1 MACHMKK
8 IDACDVRLLQLN
20 VAHHRDEHA
29 YKKLFLFYHPTLYRF
44 AYSICKNN
52 EAAEEIVSDVMV
64 KIWTMKDDLAAITN
78 LRVYLF
84 KAIRNTAINYLSR
97 NQKYT
102 SIQID
107 SIATG
112 LDCNLYQ
119 PEEAALKKE
128 LAQKVLAAVQSL
140 PPKCQMVYKLVR
152 EDGFSYREVAAILDI
167 SEKTVDRH
175 LNIALHKLVES
186 MKCYFKV

>member
-1 MACHMKK
+1 MKK
-8 IDACDVRLLQLN
+8 IDECEVRLLQLN

-44 AYSICKNN
+44 AYSICKSN

-64 KIWTMKDDLAAITN
+64 KIWTMKSDLAAITN

-84 KAIRNTAINYLSR
+84 KAIRNATFNYLAR
-97 NQKYT
+97 NQKYSST
-102 SIQID
+102 QIEQLNIELD
-107 SIATG
+107 S
-112 LDCNLYQ
+112 NLYQ

-128 LAQKVLAAVQSL
+128 LAQKVMAAVQSL

-152 EDGFSYREVAAILDI
+152 EDGFTYREVAAIMDI

-175 LNIALHKLVES
+175 LNIALHKLMEH